1 MPNLLVP
8 RRLGDMGVGQSGERG
23 LCGAGSRKQKE
34 GASQERASHVDLA
47 LPLLL
52 KERIGMRGKGP
63 SQGPGGIQCLTME
76 RDSTKGPGGGVERQG
91 WGFISSEL

>member
-1 MPNLLVP
+1 MGRGNCAE
-8 RRLGDMGVGQSGERG
+8 LGQ
-23 LCGAGSRKQKE
+23 GSRRKARLR
-34 GASQERASHVDLA
+34 GGRPTLILFTS
-47 LPLLL
+47 LL